1 VLILIFQIN
10 PSKLANL
17 PTMDVLNVPDQSF
30 PNVLN
35 EKIQL
40 MIFMVRMRGTTDW
53 REIDNAKAWRCSG
66 FRNWNTAD
74 EKKMDAVSFH
84 ICLHTGCGTFGRSAL
99 SGIWGGPEMANAS
112 LKGSSA
118 SWHLDPH
125 TFTSLSP

>member
-1 VLILIFQIN
+1 MLIFQIN

-40 MIFMVRMRGTTDW
+40 ITLIVRMRGTTDW
-53 REIDNAKAWRCSG
+53 REIDNAKAWKCSG

-74 EKKMDAVSFH
+74 EKKMDVVSFQ
-84 ICLHTGCGTFGRSAL
+84 ICLHTGRGTFGSRAL
-99 SGIWGGPEMANAS
+99 PGIWDGPEMVNTS

-118 SWHLDPH
+118 SRHFDPH